1 MDRNKYRPKSF
12 SQAKLEQIAKRIII
26 ESNKDREKLEK
37 VYEMLV
43 DRVENQTDHDKYS
56 DYMRGLLDVL
66 GKLITAR
73 DPLVKSLATLG
84 KLSQEMKKV
93 EKSSVD
99 TAKSF
104 DASYE
109 SLQQLLNE
117 TND

>member
-1 MDRNKYRPKSF
+1 MDKYRPKSF
-12 SQAKLEQIAKRIII
+12 SQAKFEQLAKKFILE
-26 ESNKDREKLEK
+26 SHKDREKLEK

-66 GKLITAR
+66 GKLISSR
-73 DPLVKSLATLG
+73 EPLVKSLATLG
-84 KLSQEMKKV
+84 KLSQEMKKTD
-93 EKSSVD
+93 KASAD

-117 TND
+117 TNDW

>member
-1 MDRNKYRPKSF
+1 MDNNKYRPKSF
-12 SQAKLEQIAKRIII
+12 SQAKLEQLAKKFIL
-26 ESNKDREKLEK
+26 ESHKDREKLEA

-66 GKLITAR
+66 GKLITSR
-73 DPLVKSLATLG
+73 KPLVDSLATLG
-84 KLSQEMKKV
+84 KMSQELKKT
-93 EKSSVD
+93 EKTAADSSK
-99 TAKSF
+99 AF

-117 TND
+117 TS

>member
-1 MDRNKYRPKSF
+1 MDTNKYRPKSF
-12 SQAKLEQIAKRIII
+12 SQAKLEQIAKRIIM

-66 GKLITAR
+66 GKLSHE
-73 DPLVKSLATLG
+73 L
-84 KLSQEMKKV
+84 KKTDKV
-93 EKSSVD
+93 AAD
-99 TAKSF
+99 TKNSY

-117 TND
+117 TK

>member
-1 MDRNKYRPKSF
+1 MDTNKYRPKSF
-12 SQAKLEQIAKRIII
+12 SPAKFEQLAKKFIM

-66 GKLITAR
+66 GKLITSR

-84 KLSQEMKKV
+84 KLSHELKKTDKV
-93 EKSSVD
+93 AAD
-99 TAKSF
+99 TKNSY

-117 TND
+117 TK

>member
-1 MDRNKYRPKSF
+1 MDTNNYRPKSF
-12 SQAKLEQIAKRIII
+12 SPAKFEQLAKKFIM

-66 GKLITAR
+66 GKLITSR

-84 KLSQEMKKV
+84 KLSHELKKT
-93 EKSSVD
+93 EKAASD
-99 TAKSF
+99 TKNTY

-117 TND
+117 TK